1 MYQVGPCPQ
10 DPFAST
16 LAFFFV
22 SKNQQWSRVLS
33 QRWKVLAAGED
44 ANNLSLDD
52 VHNLIYI
59 ANITVGGNQ
68 YPVQLDTGSS
78 DLRIQGPTS
87 ALQNS
92 VQSGGSTIP
101 SSLGTPNAT
110 QPLTY
115 NLTYGIGWV
124 FGHISYA
131 AVEFVGVS
139 ITNQSYL
146 DVSTANNPALA
157 YGAEGI
163 LGLGFTSLWTIDSLV
178 NQTGSSAGR
187 SLLFNAFHD
196 KPSEPNFISFAL
208 PRK

>member
-1 MYQVGPCPQ
+1 
-10 DPFAST
+10 
-16 LAFFFV
+16 V
-22 SKNQQWSRVLS
+22 SFHNAG
-33 QRWKVLAAGED
+33 KVLAAGED

-78 DLRIQGPTS
+78 DLWIQGPTS
-87 ALQNS
+87 PLPNS
-92 VQSGGSTIP
+92 VQS
-101 SSLGTPNAT
+101 
-110 QPLTY
+110 PLTY
-115 NLTYGIGWV
+115 NLTYGIGWT

-146 DVSTANNPALA
+146 DVSTTNNPALA

-163 LGLGFTSLWTIDSLV
+163 LGLGFTSLSTIDSLV

-208 PRK
+208 PRTSDPGDNVIGAITIVKIITLEERTAYLTSFA